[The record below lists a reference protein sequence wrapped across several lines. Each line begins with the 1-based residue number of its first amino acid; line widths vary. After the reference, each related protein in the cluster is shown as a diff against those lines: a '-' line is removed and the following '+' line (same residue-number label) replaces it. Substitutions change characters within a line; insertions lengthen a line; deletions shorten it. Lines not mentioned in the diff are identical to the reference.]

1 MDPAS
6 TPEFYTGAP
15 VDSDDLRFREAFV
28 AELWETL
35 AVTHVLLTA
44 PRRTGK
50 TSVMDHLKHFP
61 ADDFTVVSVN
71 AQDLSH
77 PAELFQAILDT
88 FLDHHPKFFRDKL
101 ASGWELVKGTLDR
114 IDDVGAGGFK
124 IGLRESDPN
133 WRDNWRRHGTD
144 FLQQIRGHEERVLL
158 VIDELP
164 DMLLNMQKEHEPL
177 LREFLAW
184 WRTQRQEPHPRNDVA
199 RWLIGGSVN
208 LSGTLDS
215 LGMVDLINDLENVPL
230 PALTEAQVIE
240 FVREMLG
247 GAAGGV

>member
-177 LREFLAW
+177 LREFLALVANPAAGTTSEKRCRALAD
-184 WRTQRQEPHPRNDVA
+184 WRFGESERDTRFAGYGRPHQRPGKCPVARPDRSTSHRVRPRNA
-199 RWLIGGSVN
+199 GR
-208 LSGTLDS
+208 
-215 LGMVDLINDLENVPL
+215 
-230 PALTEAQVIE
+230 
-240 FVREMLG
+240 
-247 GAAGGV
+247 AAGGV